1 MRMGRQRYVKVSEA
15 SDAMI
20 DDEDAWTLGGFNL
33 ATQVRHQGN
42 LDTNGNGFEGTKET
56 IWECRAGKSGDVAT
70 SCSPPATWSMG
81 LSAGVDGAW
90 HGLTDRNKAC
100 FNGEAIRV
108 GTALGTHRQAC

>member
-1 MRMGRQRYVKVSEA
+1 
-15 SDAMI
+15 MI
-20 DDEDAWTLGGFNL
+20 DDEGAWTPGGFNL

-42 LDTNGNGFEGTKET
+42 LDTNGTGLEGTKET
-56 IWECRAGKSGDVAT
+56 IWECRAGKSVDAAT
-70 SCSPPATWSMG
+70 SFFPASTTVNR